1 MKEVEHLI
9 KITLAKIPIE
19 NPLEL
24 GQDVTIILKGNVTR
38 KSEEDNQDGTKDIIY
53 SVKGLIGDI
62 VPQE

>member
-1 MKEVEHLI
+1 MKDGEYLI
-9 KITLAKIPIE
+9 KVTLAKIPIE

-38 KSEEDNQDGTKDIIY
+38 KTEEDNQDGTKDILYAVQGI
-53 SVKGLIGDI
+53 IGDL